1 MALLLH
7 QIPHSPYCLPVVRV
21 LESLHVPFSIV
32 NVSNGDRSP
41 LIRLTQGA
49 YYQVPILE
57 VESETP
63 GCPARLVFEGSDSC
77 SDGLD
82 VARFLD
88 RTWGHGRLFPAAVEG
103 LQGILIP
110 HIESELEGLTFKL
123 ADVQSIP
130 SITDLVER
138 TLIVRHKE
146 RRFGKG
152 CVEQWQ
158 LQAPELTR
166 QLQRLLVPYD
176 QMLAVHPFLLGPAP
190 VYADF
195 ALYGVLAN
203 LTYQNWNPFPAG
215 LPRLAAWF
223 DRIRRFEFPQQAP

>member
-1 MALLLH
+1 MAIRLH

-21 LESLHVPFSIV
+21 LESLRVPFSIV

-57 VESETP
+57 VESTSSGP
-63 GCPARLVFEGSDSC
+63 PARLVFEGSDS
-77 SDGLD
+77 SADGLD

-88 RTWGHGRLFPAAVEG
+88 RTWAHGRLFPHAVEG
-103 LQGILIP
+103 LQAILIP

-130 SITDLVER
+130 SIADLVER

-152 CVEQWQ
+152 CVEHWRA
-158 LQAPELTR
+158 QAPELTR
-166 QLQRLLVPYD
+166 QLQQLLRPYE
-176 QMLAVHPFLLGPAP
+176 QMLSVHPFLLGPAP

-215 LPRLAAWF
+215 LPQLAAWYE
-223 DRIRRFEFPQQAP
+223 RIRRFEFPQVAP